1 MLLFINACVRKDSRT
16 RRLAERLLRG
26 RDGEVK
32 EVRPAELKLPRANER
47 FLRRRDA
54 LLARGEFGYPLFDL
68 ARDFAAAEEIIVAA
82 PYWDLSFPSALKAY
96 LEQIMVNGV
105 TFSYGPDGMPVG
117 HCGAKRLIYVMTSG
131 GPILPPNHGYA
142 YVRDLAKVFLGIPE
156 TVLFSAELL
165 DVEGMDVE
173 EILRRTERQIDRWK
187 KKACIA

>member
-96 LEQIMVNGV
+96 LEQITVNGV
-105 TFSYGPDGMPVG
+105 TFSYGEDGQPIS
-117 HCGAKRLIYVMTSG
+117 HCHAKRLVYVMTAG
-131 GPILPPNHGYA
+131 GPILPPNHGFA
-142 YVRDLAKVFLGIPE
+142 YVRDLCGTFFGIRE
-156 TVLFSAELL
+156 TKLFTAEML
-165 DVEGMDVE
+165 DVYGADVE
-173 EILRRTERQIDRWK
+173 AILRRTEKQIDRWK
-187 KKACIA
+187 KTCGD